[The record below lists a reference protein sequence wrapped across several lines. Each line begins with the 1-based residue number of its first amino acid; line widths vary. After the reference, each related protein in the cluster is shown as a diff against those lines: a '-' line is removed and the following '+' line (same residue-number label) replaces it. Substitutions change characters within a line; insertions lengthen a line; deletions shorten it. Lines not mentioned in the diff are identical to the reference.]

1 MQVWSIKLYSWLT
14 VDLKVLIKPDND
26 DVDQSFVSFLMTFNS
41 ILDIYNPLTQI
52 FFFKKVKL
60 RTKAWIT
67 LGLQK

>member
-41 ILDIYNPLTQI
+41 ILDIYNPLTKI
-52 FFFKKVKL
+52 FFKK
-60 RTKAWIT
+60 R
-67 LGLQK
+67 